1 MSDTVWLTNDYKNHI
16 MIEYQSLSGG
26 FNILSDIKCS
36 FFGHRKIEITEELKQ
51 KVKEVIEDL
60 IVNHNVLIFLFGSR
74 SDFDYLC
81 HLVVT
86 ELKEKYPN
94 IKRIAYTC
102 RSETCT
108 LESERAHWEEVYSY
122 FRKEKVS
129 LLGVEEEFE
138 HKTKYTSGRASYV
151 ERNQAMI
158 NDSDYCI
165 FYYDENYQPEMRKYS
180 KRSISY
186 YQPKSGTALAYAYA
200 KQKKKIIFNI
210 FLKTL

>member
-1 MSDTVWLTNDYKNHI
+1 MSDIVWLTNDCKNHI

-26 FNILSDIKCS
+26 FYILSDIKCS

-51 KVKEVIEDL
+51 KVKEVVEDL
-60 IVNHNVLIFLFGSR
+60 IINHNVLTFLFGSR

-94 IKRIAYTC
+94 IIRKCYTC

-108 LESERAHWEEVYSY
+108 LESERAHWEEVYGH
-122 FRKEKVS
+122 FRKEKVT
-129 LLGVEEEFE
+129 LLGVEEEVE

-180 KRSISY
+180 KRSIGY

-200 KQKKKIIFNI
+200 KQKKKNIYNIII
-210 FLKTL
+210 

>member
-1 MSDTVWLTNDYKNHI
+1 M
-16 MIEYQSLSGG
+16 
-26 FNILSDIKCS
+26 
-36 FFGHRKIEITEELKQ
+36 
-51 KVKEVIEDL
+51 
-60 IVNHNVLIFLFGSR
+60 IVNHNVLTFLFGSR

-94 IKRIAYTC
+94 IIRKCYTC

-108 LESERAHWEEVYSY
+108 LESERAHREEVYSY

-129 LLGVEEEFE
+129 LLGVEEEIE
-138 HKTKYTSGRASYV
+138 HKTKYTSGRVSYL

-165 FYYDENYQPEMRKYS
+165 FYYDENY
-180 KRSISY
+180 
-186 YQPKSGTALAYAYA
+186 
-200 KQKKKIIFNI
+200 
-210 FLKTL
+210 

>member
-1 MSDTVWLTNDYKNHI
+1 MSLVEITYKV
-16 MIEYQSLSGG
+16 
-26 FNILSDIKCS
+26 CS
-36 FFGHRKIEITEELKQ
+36 FFGHRKIGITEELKQ
-51 KVKEVIEDL
+51 KVKAIIEDL
-60 IVNHNVLIFLFGSR
+60 IVNHNVLMFLFGGR

-86 ELKEKYPN
+86 ELKEKYLN

-122 FRKEKVS
+122 FKKEKVS

-158 NDSDYCI
+158 NNSDYCV
-165 FYYDENYQPEMRKYS
+165 FYYDETYQPEMRKYS
-180 KRSISY
+180 KRSIGY
-186 YQPKSGTALAYAYA
+186 YQPKSGTALAYKYA
-200 KQKKKIIFNI
+200 KQKKKAIFNI
-210 FLKTL
+210 KFYKS